1 LQWLLLFSDL
11 STLPFLSKIFLLLRQ
26 KMHSGSEQDTCVPE
40 LVLTFPV
47 WVNVLYMMTRV
58 KNQDLIV
65 KGFPAISRES
75 KGDLQKGTP

>member
-1 LQWLLLFSDL
+1 
-11 STLPFLSKIFLLLRQ
+11 
-26 KMHSGSEQDTCVPE
+26 
-40 LVLTFPV
+40 
-47 WVNVLYMMTRV
+47 MMTRV